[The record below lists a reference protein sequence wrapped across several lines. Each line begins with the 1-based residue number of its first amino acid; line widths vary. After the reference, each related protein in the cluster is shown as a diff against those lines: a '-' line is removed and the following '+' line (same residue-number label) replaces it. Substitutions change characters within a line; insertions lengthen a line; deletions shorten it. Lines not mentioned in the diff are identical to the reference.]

1 MMKQRHL
8 PSLLSRLLGLAAL
21 LVLLVGINALT
32 SRLAWRSDLTAE
44 RAFTLSVG
52 TRKILSDLTTPVQVR
67 FYFNQSD
74 EAMPMGLKNYA
85 QNVNDLLGAME
96 EASGGKLQVERLDP
110 EPDSAAEESAGL
122 DGVDPQILPDG
133 GRIYLGLAFFQD
145 DRKTALPFLAPDRER
160 LLEYDLVRAISSVTT
175 AARPVLGL
183 LTPLPTSPSP
193 AMMSLMDRP
202 PSVGIFFDELRRS
215 FDVREI
221 PFAAAEI
228 PADIQALLV
237 VHPREISEATQ
248 YAIDQFV
255 LRGGRLVAFVD
266 PMCVMDAAAANPAM
280 RTPPPSV
287 STLSKLLPAWGVQF
301 NPAEIVVDMQNVG
314 STRRGRAPGILALG
328 PDAVDPDSAVSG
340 SVGSLFL
347 ALAGAF
353 QGDPATGV
361 TKTTLVF
368 SSPQSALSD
377 PGFVQTSPEAVERDF
392 KPTGVEYPL
401 AIKLEGR
408 FQTAFPQGRPR
419 VTPEGQVA
427 LPDAASSPDPTAAP
441 GLKEAAAPAVIY
453 LVADADMLFDP
464 LAVAEMTTP
473 SGRPV
478 IVPANGNLDLAQ
490 SMVEQVTG
498 GDALSA
504 VRSRATRDRPFT
516 VVKRLQAEAEGKFRE
531 KIAELER
538 GLSETQARLAALA
551 QGKDPAQQLMLTP
564 EQKAEIKAFKAK
576 EAEAKKELRE
586 VRKTLRQEVESLEQ
600 RVKWINLLAMPLI
613 VAAAGLF
620 IALLRH
626 RRQRA
631 R

>member
-1 MMKQRHL
+1 MMKNRKL
-8 PSLLSRLLGLAAL
+8 PIPVAAGLGLIALFAFLLGVNV
-21 LVLLVGINALT
+21 LV
-32 SRLAWRSDLTAE
+32 SHWSWRVDLTAE
-44 RAFTLSVG
+44 RAFTLSEG
-52 TRKILSDLTTPVQVR
+52 TRKILADLPAPVQVR
-67 FYFNQSD
+67 FYSNQGD
-74 EAMPMGLKNYA
+74 EAMPMGLKNHA
-85 QNVNDLLGAME
+85 QNVNDLLGAMQQ
-96 EASGGKLQVERLDP
+96 AAGGKLEVQQLDP
-110 EPDSAAEESAGL
+110 QPDSAAEESARL

-133 GRIYLGLAFFQD
+133 GRIYLGLAFSQD

-160 LLEYDLVRAISSVTT
+160 LLEYDLARAVSSVTT
-175 AARPVLGL
+175 AVRPVLGL
-183 LTPLPTSPSP
+183 LTPLPTSPTP
-193 AMMSLMDRP
+193 GMMSLIDRP
-202 PSVGIFFDELRRS
+202 PSAGVFFDELRRS
-215 FDVREI
+215 FDLKEI
-221 PFAAAEI
+221 PFASEEI
-228 PADIQALLV
+228 PADIKTLLV

-255 LRGGRLVAFVD
+255 LRGGRLVAFLD
-266 PMCVMDAAAANPAM
+266 PMCVMDAAASNPAM
-280 RTPPPSV
+280 RMPPPSV

-328 PDAVDPDSAVSG
+328 PDSVDPDSVVSG
-340 SVGSLFL
+340 NVGSLFL

-353 QGDPATGV
+353 QGEPAEGAS
-361 TKTTLVF
+361 KSTLVF

-377 PGFVQTSPEAVERDF
+377 PGFVQTSPEVVERDF
-392 KPTGVEYPL
+392 KPSGVEYPL

-408 FQTAFPQGRPR
+408 FKSAFPSGKPR
-419 VTPEGQVA
+419 VTPEGQAA
-427 LPDAASSPDPTAAP
+427 LPDAATSPDPTAPP
-441 GLKEAAAPAVIY
+441 GLKESVEPTAIY

-490 SMVEQVTG
+490 AMVEQLAG

-516 VVKRLQAEAEGKFRE
+516 VVRRLQAEAEGKFRG
-531 KIAELER
+531 KIAELEN

-551 QGKDPAQQLMLTP
+551 QSKDPAQQLILTP
-564 EQKAEIKAFKAK
+564 EQEAEIKAFRAR
-576 EAEAKKELRE
+576 EAAAKKELKE
-586 VRKTLRQEVESLEQ
+586 VRKTLRREVESLEQ
-600 RVKWINLLAMPLI
+600 RVKWINILAMPLLI
-613 VAAAGLF
+613 AAGGLI
-620 IALLRH
+620 IALWRH